1 MKDIKPWINGPYK
14 TIHDLPIIKNKNV
27 IPELNKNN
35 KSELKK
41 NVIQEL
47 NKNNKIKEKSN
58 KHIPWRQACVKS
70 HELFLWESKKLTI
83 I

>member
-1 MKDIKPWINGPYK
+1 MEKKPWVNGPYK

-35 KSELKK
+35 KSELK
-41 NVIQEL
+41 NIIQEL

-58 KHIPWRQACVKS
+58 NKQIPWRQACVKS
-70 HELFLWESKKLTI
+70 HELFLWESQKLRI